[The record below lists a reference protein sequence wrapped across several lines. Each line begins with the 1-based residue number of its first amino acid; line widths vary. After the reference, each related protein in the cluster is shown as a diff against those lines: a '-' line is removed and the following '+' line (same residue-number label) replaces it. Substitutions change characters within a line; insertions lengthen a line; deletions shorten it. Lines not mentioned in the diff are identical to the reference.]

1 MDLKETGR
9 VDPNEFWYYVYKG
22 KFIVEQTLR
31 IRNKISVLFDVGA
44 GSGFFASKFK
54 ELDPK
59 VKAFCIDPFYSQSDL
74 GSRNGM
80 EFVLTSPKDQ
90 ADTLLFIDVLEHV
103 EDDALLLKEYLDK
116 STEDALFVI
125 SVPAFQS
132 LWSNHD
138 IYLEH
143 FRRYRI
149 QDLRNLLL
157 KVGLVEIH
165 STYIFGS
172 LFPVI
177 WMIRQVKKRGN
188 NRKVDSDLKESS
200 KIMNWILLAVLK
212 CERYL
217 FVNKMFGTSALI
229 IAKKPGV

>member
-9 VDPNEFWYYVYKG
+9 VDPNKFWYYVHKG
-22 KFIVEQTLR
+22 NFIVEQTLQ
-31 IRNKISVLFDVGA
+31 IRKGISVLFDVGA
-44 GSGFFASKFK
+44 GSGYFASKFK

-59 VKAFCIDPFYSQSDL
+59 IEAFCIDPFYSQTDL
-74 GSRNGM
+74 GLKHGM
-80 EFVLTSPKDQ
+80 NFVLKSPQEQ

-103 EDDALLLKEYLDK
+103 EDDEKLLKDYLDK
-116 STEDALFVI
+116 STEDALFII

-138 IYLEH
+138 VYLEH

-149 QDLRNLLL
+149 QDLRNLLR
-157 KVGLVEIH
+157 KVGLKEVH

-177 WMIRQVKKRGN
+177 WFIRQVRKRAS
-188 NRKVDSDLKESS
+188 KQEVDSDLKENSR
-200 KIMNWILLAVLK
+200 ITNMILLAVLK
-212 CERYL
+212 CEKFL
-217 FVNKMFGTSALI
+217 LVNKFFGTSALI
-229 IAKKPGV
+229 IAKKTNT

>member
-1 MDLKETGR
+1 M
-9 VDPNEFWYYVYKG
+9 
-22 KFIVEQTLR
+22 
-31 IRNKISVLFDVGA
+31 
-44 GSGFFASKFK
+44 
-54 ELDPK
+54 

-74 GSRNGM
+74 GSKNGM
-80 EFVLTSPKDQ
+80 EFVLTSPADQ

-103 EDDALLLKEYLDK
+103 EDDALLLKEYLSK

-188 NRKVDSDLKESS
+188 SRKVDSDLKESS

-217 FVNKMFGTSALI
+217 FVNKIFGTSALI

>member
-44 GSGFFASKFK
+44 GSGFLASKFK
-54 ELDPK
+54 ELDHK

-74 GSRNGM
+74 GSKNGM
-80 EFVLTSPKDQ
+80 EFVLTSPADQ

-103 EDDALLLKEYLDK
+103 EDDALLLKEYLNK

-188 NRKVDSDLKESS
+188 SRKVDSDLKESS

>member
-59 VKAFCIDPFYSQSDL
+59 VKAFCIDPFYSQFEL
-74 GSRNGM
+74 GSKNGM
-80 EFVLTSPKDQ
+80 DFVLTAPKDQ

-103 EDDALLLKEYLDK
+103 EDDALLLKEYLNK

-125 SVPAFQS
+125 SVPTFQS

-188 NRKVDSDLKESS
+188 SRKVDSDLKESS

>member
-74 GSRNGM
+74 GSKNGM
-80 EFVLTSPKDQ
+80 EFVLTSPADQ

-103 EDDALLLKEYLDK
+103 EDDALLLKEYLNK

-177 WMIRQVKKRGN
+177 WMIR
-188 NRKVDSDLKESS
+188 RKVDSDLKESS

>member
-1 MDLKETGR
+1 
-9 VDPNEFWYYVYKG
+9 
-22 KFIVEQTLR
+22 
-31 IRNKISVLFDVGA
+31 
-44 GSGFFASKFK
+44 
-54 ELDPK
+54 
-59 VKAFCIDPFYSQSDL
+59 
-74 GSRNGM
+74 M
-80 EFVLTSPKDQ
+80 EFVLTSPADQ

-103 EDDALLLKEYLDK
+103 EDDALLLKEYLNK

-188 NRKVDSDLKESS
+188 SRKVDSDLKESS